1 MFHATSL
8 RHLMS
13 QHISPRTTIFYI
25 WHHITPQSASHH
37 HFTPPHLK
45 AQHIRHHTATVHI
58 APFQIHNYSTPHPHS
73 TPQHISHHT
82 IFHIAYHLIL
92 ILHRHTNT
100 ADITTHCIIFHIWRH
115 TTTAHCICHILHHHN
130 STPPHSHHLT
140 FHILHYVTFHITD
153 EAPQSTPRHI
163 RHRTFCIS
171 HHTRS
176 ENATFHIA
184 PHFTYTSHHI
194 SYRTIIHLKSRDSTT
209 CQHTISHAHIPPCT
223 SPHSNIKYTSHYP
236 QHTFHTTPHIPHCI
250 STIILHV

>member
-13 QHISPRTTIFYI
+13 QHIPPRTTIFYI

-45 AQHIRHHTATVHI
+45 AQHSTSHSHSPHRTIPHRTIQHPQLFHT
-58 APFQIHNYSTPHPHS
+58 TPTL

-92 ILHRHTNT
+92 ILDRHTT
-100 ADITTHCIIFHIWRH
+100 TSDITTHCIIFHIWRH
-115 TTTAHCICHILHHHN
+115 TTITAHCICHSLHHHN
-130 STPPHSHHLT
+130 STPPHFTSPNFPHSALCNVPHN
-140 FHILHYVTFHITD
+140 

-163 RHRTFCIS
+163 RHRIFCVS

-184 PHFTYTSHHI
+184 PHFTSHHNSPLI
-194 SYRTIIHLKSRDSTT
+194 TPPHVSTPFHIMPTFHLAP
-209 CQHTISHAHIPPCT
+209 HHAHR
-223 SPHSNIKYTSHYP
+223 
-236 QHTFHTTPHIPHCI
+236 HIQI
-250 STIILHV
+250 

>member
-45 AQHIRHHTATVHI
+45 AQHIPHHTATVHI

-130 STPPHSHHLT
+130 STPPHFTSPNFPHFALCNIPHNWRGT
-140 FHILHYVTFHITD
+140 TVHTTPYSTSHILNLY
-153 EAPQSTPRHI
+153 
-163 RHRTFCIS
+163 
-171 HHTRS
+171 HTRS

-209 CQHTISHAHIPPCT
+209 CRHTISHAHIPPCT